1 MDGQNV
7 TPEILRDALHAEL
20 RKLRSGVE
28 WVRLLDAAVALR
40 NYSFRNVALI
50 TLQMPYASQ
59 VNRSDI
65 WQKFGRSIT
74 AGQQDRAIRILAP
87 VVEGGGR
94 KTPVADSGAELPLAR
109 ARSAR
114 GGGRHVGYKVA
125 SVWDVSQ
132 TDGPPMLPPAR
143 PAGGVSPADLWR
155 ALAHKVRSVGYTVV
169 EGRTLHAGLE
179 GFTDHQARTVVIRRG
194 LDEVMAVARLA
205 HEVAHLRM
213 HSPKEVASAGSVM
226 CRGLREIEA
235 ESVAYML
242 LAHHGLT
249 TGGSS
254 FRYVRSW
261 AASVNKREPELVIEQ
276 AGSRSVTIARR
287 MTESLDRQVRRARVG
302 RDGLPAQVLDHPAF
316 RHDGNSR
323 TLGGPER

>member
-1 MDGQNV
+1 MDPRRV

-28 WVRLLDAAVALR
+28 WVRLLDASVALR

-59 VNRSDI
+59 VNRADI
-65 WQKFGRSIT
+65 WQKFGRSVMP
-74 AGQQDRAIRILAP
+74 GQQGREIRILAP
-87 VVEGGGR
+87 AIQRGDAR
-94 KTPVADSGAELPLAR
+94 AKPSDSRLELAR

-114 GGGRHVGYKVA
+114 GGGRLVGYNVA
-125 SVWDVSQ
+125 SVWDISQ
-132 TDGPPMLPPAR
+132 TEGPALLPAR
-143 PAGGVSPADLWR
+143 RQAGGASTADLWR

-169 EGRTLHAGLE
+169 EGRTLHPSLE
-179 GFTDHQARTVVIRRG
+179 GFIDQQARTVVIRRG
-194 LDEVMAVARLA
+194 LDEVTAVSRLA

-213 HSPKEVASAGSVM
+213 HSPDEVADAGSVM

-242 LAHHGLT
+242 MAHHGLS

-254 FRYVRSW
+254 FRYVGSW
-261 AASVNKREPELVIEQ
+261 AASANKREPEAVIERVG
-276 AGSRSVTIARR
+276 ARSVSVARR
-287 MTESLDRQVRRARVG
+287 LTESVNRQLGRQRGAGDRRPDPVV
-302 RDGLPAQVLDHPAF
+302 DHPAF
-316 RHDGNSR
+316 HRDASSR
-323 TLGGPER
+323 GLYGPEL